1 MAISREKW
9 MRAKAVV
16 LDALELPTG
25 ERPAFVD
32 RACAGDS
39 ELLAEARGLLEAD
52 ATARTMSCLWEPKSA
67 RPGTANPP
75 EGAGAALVGRR
86 IGRYVVVRL
95 IGMGGMGAVYEARQ
109 EGLDRRVALKVMRA
123 GLFSAAARS
132 RFERESRLL
141 ARLEHSGIGRIYDA
155 GVHESEFGSVPYFAM
170 ELVHD
175 AVPITEHCRRAGLDI
190 RQRAALFV
198 GVCDAV
204 HYGHQRGVIHRDLK
218 PSNILVGRVGPD
230 SRDDTITDP
239 GSTTSTLVTKVIDLG
254 VARST
259 DADVALATLD
269 TGRDGIVGTL
279 AYMSPEQCSLD
290 PADLDTRSDVY
301 TLGVVLYEL
310 LAGRL
315 PYQVLDKPLP
325 EAFRMIQQE
334 SPERPST
341 IEPRLAG
348 DLSVIL
354 LKALAKEREE
364 RYDSAAALADDLRRW
379 LSSEPIAARP
389 ASRMYQAR
397 MFARRNR
404 VLVYASS
411 AVATAVLAGL
421 IATSL
426 GLRRAVIERDRA
438 LSAETLAREE
448 KARAENTSEFL
459 TDLFRAMGTGGIMNK
474 AGDAESPIAAS
485 SKIRFFAEAR
495 RVGGRPRSMIEVF
508 MLAREAVNSGVITD
522 PRLAMEIRMLLIEL
536 TAVYEGTGVK
546 FAGGLTPETMR
557 EFRAGAAALGWTHPR
572 VQSAGL
578 VVVKMLRGFNELGSA
593 IDLARTLFEQSESAL
608 GPADPRTLELGR
620 LLSQYLLDESVNKG
634 ESFALESSLLASR
647 LIENAMRA
655 HGENSRFT
663 LACRVHRAGLTAS
676 MDPSAA
682 ANEAREVLVALGP
695 DVAPTDY
702 LLLHATTLSVADVPL
717 VPATLAGL
725 ERRAQVGQ
733 RVFDAVRAASGND
746 GATSYDNAT
755 VESIFVQL
763 GRYDC
768 AIRVMRT
775 VVDDCLRTLGP
786 RYHTTCKAQARLA
799 RLLLWSGGDPR
810 EALELATA
818 AHTVGVTAFDERDD
832 WNVFNLATMLDA
844 RRASGEP
851 QAALEGIDE
860 LIRQYRS
867 RPDNTTG
874 HLSWLGFY
882 VHAVAAQSLET
893 LGRFDEARV
902 RWHESLAEMGPRS
915 SFPSSARVS
924 LLRIARRFFETHGPP
939 KVADRVRAELF
950 MVGVE
955 PAVTVTP

>member
-1 MAISREKW
+1 MSLSGEKW
-9 MRAKAVV
+9 TRAKAVV

-25 ERPAFVD
+25 QRPAFVE
-32 RACAGDS
+32 RECADDT
-39 ELLAEARGLLEAD
+39 EVLAEARALLEAD
-52 ATARTMSCLWEPKSA
+52 ATARTMSCLWEPKA
-67 RPGTANPP
+67 AGPGIASPP
-75 EGAGAALVGRR
+75 EGAGSALVGRR
-86 IGRYVVVRL
+86 IGRYVVVRM

-141 ARLEHSGIGRIYDA
+141 ARLEHPGIARIYDA
-155 GVHESEFGSVPYFAM
+155 GVHESELGSVPYFAM

-190 RQRAALFV
+190 RERAALFA

-218 PSNILVGRVGPD
+218 PSNILVGHAGPD
-230 SRDDTITDP
+230 SRDGTTSVDD
-239 GSTTSTLVTKVIDLG
+239 STTSAIVTKVIDLG

-259 DADVALATLD
+259 DADVAIATLD
-269 TGRDGIVGTL
+269 TGRDGLVGTL
-279 AYMSPEQCSLD
+279 AYMSPEQCLLD

-301 TLGVVLYEL
+301 ALGVVLYEL

-325 EAFRMIQQE
+325 EAFRMIQQV
-334 SPERPST
+334 SAERPSS

-354 LKALAKEREE
+354 LKALAKERGE

-379 LSSEPIAARP
+379 LANEPIAARP

-404 VLVYASS
+404 ALVYASS
-411 AVATAVLAGL
+411 AVAMAVLAGL

-459 TDLFRAMGTGGIMNK
+459 TDLFRAMGTGVNTVNES
-474 AGDAESPIAAS
+474 DAENPIAAS
-485 SKIRFFAEAR
+485 SKIRFFAESR
-495 RVGGRPRSMIEVF
+495 RVSGRPRSMIEVF
-508 MLAREAVNSGVITD
+508 MLAREAVNSGVVIDARQAT
-522 PRLAMEIRMLLIEL
+522 EIRLLLIEL
-536 TAVYEGTGVK
+536 TTSGVGSG
-546 FAGGLTPETMR
+546 ANSLGGVTPESMH

-578 VVVKMLRGFNELGSA
+578 AVVKPLRGLSKFA
-593 IDLARTLFEQSESAL
+593 PVIDLLRTLFERSESEL

-620 LLSQYLLDESVNKG
+620 YLSQYLLDESVNKG
-634 ESFALESSLLASR
+634 ESFASESSLLASR
-647 LIENAMRA
+647 LIENATRA
-655 HGENSRFT
+655 HGENSRLT
-663 LACRVHRAGLTAS
+663 LACRVHRAGLNAHV
-676 MDPSAA
+676 DPSAA
-682 ANEAREVLVALGP
+682 AREAREVLVPLGP

-702 LLLHATTLSVADVPL
+702 LLLQATALSVVDIPL

-725 ERRAQVGQ
+725 ERRVEVGQ
-733 RVFDAVRAASGND
+733 RVFDAARVASGND
-746 GATSYDNAT
+746 GHTSYDNAT
-755 VESIFVQL
+755 LESIYVQL

-768 AIRVMRT
+768 AIQVMRT

-786 RYHTTCKAQARLA
+786 RYQTTCKAQARLA
-799 RLLLWSGGDPR
+799 RLLLWSGGDVR
-810 EALELATA
+810 EALELATL

-832 WNVFNLATMLDA
+832 WNVFSLATMLDA

-867 RPDNTTG
+867 RPGNTTG

-882 VHAVAAQSLET
+882 VHAVAAQSLEQM
-893 LGRFDEARV
+893 GRLDEARD
-902 RWHESLAEMGPRS
+902 RWYESLAEMGPRS

-924 LLRIARRFFETHGPP
+924 VLRIARRFFEAHGPP
-939 KVADRVRAELF
+939 EEAERVRTELF
-950 MVGVE
+950 MIGVE
-955 PAVTVTP
+955 PASPRD